1 MREIN
6 PRKFRQMD
14 MFAHV
19 AALKADIRS
28 AGAVLQTGSDVV
40 HRDDFASVV
49 FIEMISDI
57 ILISERLRRD
67 SPDMRKAFG
76 YSDGIR
82 LSATDLTDMC
92 YSAAATA
99 GFTAF
104 LRPDDRWTLY
114 VCRENDPRGMIV
126 IAELHRLRAEL
137 ARNMRGILALL
148 RYPRMDPGLR
158 RALANLC
165 VALRT
170 YGSAVDGREMMTFAQ
185 IPLSSRDPQGD
196 AMVAGEEH
204 ENFGHHEDLTPYQR
218 NHLHLLPT

>member
-6 PRKFRQMD
+6 PKEFLQAD
-14 MFAHV
+14 LFAHV
-19 AALKADIRS
+19 AEFKADIR
-28 AGAVLQTGSDVV
+28 GMETVRQTVSDVV
-40 HRDDFASVV
+40 HRGDLTSVV
-49 FIEMISDI
+49 FVEMISDI

-92 YSAAATA
+92 HSAAATA

-104 LRPDDRWTLY
+104 LRPDDRWTLH
-114 VCRENDPRGMIV
+114 VCRESDPRGMLV

-137 ARNMRGILALL
+137 ARNMRGILGLL

-165 VALRT
+165 IALRT
-170 YGSAVDGREMMTFAQ
+170 YSSAVDEREMMTFAQ

-204 ENFGHHEDLTPYQR
+204 ENFGHHEDLAPYQR
-218 NHLHLLPT
+218 NHLLPT